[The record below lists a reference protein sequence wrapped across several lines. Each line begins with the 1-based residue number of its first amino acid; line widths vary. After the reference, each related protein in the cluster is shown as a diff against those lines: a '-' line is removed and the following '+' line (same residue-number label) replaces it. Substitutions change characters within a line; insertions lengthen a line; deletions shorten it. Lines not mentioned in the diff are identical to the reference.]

1 MQHDNNALLRVL
13 DVIGFVNSEANIAEL
28 SQNDFMELSLDSR
41 KTNRETVF
49 IAVYGQHTSGH
60 SFLEKAAINGC
71 KLALLETKQKEE
83 NGKGE
88 IMHFA
93 EDSSLFCINVH
104 DLANK
109 LSDIAYS
116 FYSKHPTSESTKL
129 PVVTA
134 ITGTN
139 GKTSVAALI
148 AQLAS
153 LCHQKSASIGTL
165 GVNEY
170 CNGRLLKLADTIN
183 TTPDII
189 SLIST
194 LSRLQKQSC
203 KQVTL
208 EASSHGLEQNR
219 LHNLIVS
226 CAVFTN
232 LTQDH
237 LDYHHTMQAYADAK
251 RKLLTATGLTTVIL
265 NADDK
270 ESYVWQANITGAQQL
285 FWFSLLPLEPEL
297 MGCWSSDIVYKTSG
311 IEFTLHARLPAFEQS
326 ALLRLKLIGAFNL
339 ANALASVTALLAQ
352 NYSFSD
358 ITSAIAQLSPVA
370 GRMELF
376 ESAKASLVVDYA
388 HTPDALKQALLAAR
402 IHTKGQ
408 LSCVFGCGGDRD
420 SSKRAIMGAVAAQ
433 YADSIIL
440 TQDNS
445 RSEDPI
451 NIIADIKKGIT
462 SITAKPQLHI
472 ELDREQAILQ
482 AWKNSNK
489 DDMIVVAGKGHED
502 YIEIDKERIKYNER
516 EVVAALASR
525 SFVDEVNT
533 YVKGSTL

>member
-1 MQHDNNALLRVL
+1 MQHDNDALKRLL
-13 DVIGFVNSEANIAEL
+13 DVIGFVKSVTNVVEFPLN
-28 SQNDFMELSLDSR
+28 NFKELSLDSR
-41 KTNRETVF
+41 KTNLDTVF
-49 IAVYGQHTSGH
+49 IAIYGQHTSGH
-60 SFLEKAAINGC
+60 LFLEKAALNGC
-71 KLALLETKQKEE
+71 KLALLETIQEDD
-83 NGKGE
+83 NASSDTL
-88 IMHFA
+88 HFA
-93 EDSSLFCINVH
+93 DGLSLFCIYVH

-109 LSDIAYS
+109 LSDIAYA
-116 FYSKHPTSESTKL
+116 FYTEQHTSEPIKL
-129 PVVTA
+129 PELTA

-139 GKTSVAALI
+139 GKTSVAAII

-170 CNGRLLKLADTIN
+170 CNGRLSKLADTIN

-194 LSRLQKQSC
+194 LSRLQKRSC
-203 KQVTL
+203 KHVTL

-219 LHNLIVS
+219 LHKLIVS

-237 LDYHHTMQAYADAK
+237 LDYHHTMQAYAESK
-251 RKLLTATGLTTVIL
+251 RKLLTGPGLNTVIL
-265 NADDK
+265 NADDQ
-270 ESYVWQANITGAQQL
+270 ESYVWQANITRAQQL
-285 FWFSLLPLEPEL
+285 FWFSLMPLKAEL
-297 MGCWSSDIVYKTSG
+297 MGCWSSDVVFKTSG
-311 IEFTLHARLPAFEQS
+311 IEFTLHARLPSLEQS
-326 ALLRLKLIGAFNL
+326 ALLKLKLIGAFNL
-339 ANALASVTALLAQ
+339 ANILASVTALLAQ

-358 ITSAIAQLSPVA
+358 ITRVIAQLSPVA

-376 ESAKASLVVDYA
+376 ESARASLVVDYA

-402 IHTKGQ
+402 IHTNGR

-420 SSKRAIMGAVAAQ
+420 SSKRAIMGAVAAR

-451 NIIADIKKGIT
+451 NIIADIKKGIG
-462 SITAKPQLHI
+462 SITTAPQLHI
-472 ELDREQAILQ
+472 ELDREQAILH
-482 AWKNSNK
+482 AWKSSNK

-502 YIEIDKERIKYNER
+502 YIEIDKKRINYNER
-516 EVVAALASR
+516 EVVSALASR
-525 SFVDEVNT
+525 SFRDDVTT
-533 YVKGSTL
+533 YFNGSTQ

>member
-13 DVIGFVNSEANIAEL
+13 DVIGFVNSGPNILEIPL
-28 SQNDFMELSLDSR
+28 DSFTELSLDSR
-41 KTNRETVF
+41 KTNMETVF

-60 SFLEKAAINGC
+60 SFLEKAALNGC
-71 KLALLETKQKEE
+71 KLALLETMKKDE
-83 NGKGE
+83 NGYSDV
-88 IMHFA
+88 MHFA
-93 EDSSLFCINVH
+93 EGSSLFCIHVH

-116 FYSKHPTSESTKL
+116 FYCRQHTSEPIKL
-129 PVVTA
+129 PAVTA
-134 ITGTN
+134 VTGTN

-170 CNGRLLKLADTIN
+170 CNGRLVKLADTIN

-194 LSRLQKQSC
+194 LSRLQKRAC
-203 KQVTL
+203 KHVML

-219 LHNLIVS
+219 LNKLVVN

-237 LDYHHTMQAYADAK
+237 LDYHHTMQAYAEAK
-251 RKLLTATGLTTVIL
+251 RKLLAVSGLTTVIL
-265 NADDK
+265 NADDQ
-270 ESYVWQANITGAQQL
+270 ESYVWQATLTNAQQPY
-285 FWFSLLPLEPEL
+285 WFSLLPLQPEQ

-311 IEFTLHARLPAFEQS
+311 IEFTLHARLPSFEQS

-339 ANALASVTALLAQ
+339 ANTLASITALLAQ
-352 NYSFSD
+352 EYSFSD
-358 ITSAIAQLSPVA
+358 ITSVIAQLSPVA

-402 IHTKGQ
+402 IHTKGR

-420 SSKRAIMGAVAAQ
+420 SSKRGIMGAVAAQ
-433 YADSIIL
+433 YADNIIL

-451 NIIADIKKGIT
+451 NIIADIKEGIASIT
-462 SITAKPQLHI
+462 SAPQLHI

-502 YIEIDKERIKYNER
+502 YIEISNKRIKYNER
-516 EVVAALASR
+516 EVVSALASR
-525 SFVDEVNT
+525 SFRDEVNT
-533 YVKGSTL
+533 YFNGSTQ